1 MYGCSR
7 AIGAWVATWVLV
19 LALAGDPATAQSA
32 FLGTVRGVVRDPG
45 GRPVPLAT
53 VRVTLGATSGATIA
67 GTDGRFELG
76 QLAPGRYLLTAEKEE
91 YLSRSLDNVIV
102 TAGSVTRVTFV
113 LPRVGRST
121 GDLFGTVRTPAGDPL
136 PDTEVVLSAAGT
148 TLRVGTTGRDGEY
161 VFAGLPPGLYDL
173 SFRRDGF
180 FPLARRAIGV
190 VAARVTRLHVRL
202 TADPAQAGA
211 LVGRVVDS
219 DRAPL
224 LGARVTVVAG
234 FDVGASVTTDAD
246 GRFALRGLT
255 PGDEYGLQVEKTGFI
270 SYTAEHLRV
279 DAREETELL
288 VVLRRPVELSG
299 AIAGTVRD
307 SLARPI
313 GGARVRLTAGSIF
326 GREAVT
332 DPEGTYR
339 IAGLPPGNSYALTA
353 IAAGFRAGQASG
365 VTVLPGA
372 ETTVDFALAVD
383 ATPPGEIAGQIIDPD
398 RRPIV
403 GALITVT
410 AGPLTGGVATSDTL
424 GRYRLSGLPP
434 GTGYA
439 LRADAPGFVSGFASG
454 LAVQSARV
462 TTVHLRLAR
471 GDNVGGAIVGTIVDP
486 SARPVAGANVTIV
499 AGPVVGYQ
507 AFSDGDGQF
516 QILGLPAGS
525 YDLRID
531 AEGFV
536 PHFVQNVV
544 VTVQAAVVRVTL
556 QPNVGIGTL
565 AGVVRNREGQALPSA
580 EVSLTAGPSAPQRT
594 FTDSAGRFEFDS
606 LQAGGGYRVRV
617 EAMGYRVA
625 EVSDLTVL
633 PDRTTTVMIT
643 LQPLASRGTIAGVV
657 RDLASRPVE
666 GARVEV
672 SAGPAFP
679 PPVFTGTDGSFSLGG
694 LLPGTYTIRV
704 SAAGYRPAQVGPLSV
719 TAGNTTRTQILLT
732 R

>member
-1 MYGCSR
+1 MHTCR
-7 AIGAWVATWVLV
+7 RTIGASLATWVLA
-19 LALAGDPATAQSA
+19 LALASDPAAAQSA

-53 VRVTLGATSGATIA
+53 VRVTLGATSGTTIA

-76 QLAPGRYLLTAEKEE
+76 QLAPGRYVLTAEKEE
-91 YLSRSLDNVIV
+91 YLSRSLDNVLV

-121 GDLFGTVRTPAGDPL
+121 GDLFGTVRMRTGDPL
-136 PDTEVVLSAAGT
+136 PDTEVVLSAAGV

-161 VFAGLPPGLYDL
+161 AFAGLPPGLYDL
-173 SFRRDGF
+173 SFRREGF
-180 FPLARRAIGV
+180 FPVARTGIGV
-190 VAARVTRLHVRL
+190 VAARVTRFHVRL
-202 TADPAQAGA
+202 VPDPAQAGA
-211 LVGRVVDS
+211 LVGQVVDS

-255 PGDEYGLQVEKTGFI
+255 PGDEYGLQVEKTGFV

-288 VVLRRPVELSG
+288 IVLRAPAELLG
-299 AIAGTVRD
+299 TIAGTVRD
-307 SLARPI
+307 TLARPI
-313 GGARVRLTAGSIF
+313 AGARVRLTAGPVF

-332 DPEGTYR
+332 DAEGAYLL
-339 IAGLPPGNSYALTA
+339 AGLPPGNHYALTA
-353 IAAGFRAGQASG
+353 IAAGYRTGQASG

-372 ETTVDFALAVD
+372 ATTVDFALAVD
-383 ATPPGEIAGQIIDPD
+383 ATPPGEIAGQVIDPD

-410 AGPLTGGVATSDTL
+410 AGPLTGGMATSDTL

-434 GTGYA
+434 GSGYA
-439 LRADAPGFVSGFASG
+439 VRADAVGFVAGFASG

-462 TTVHLRLAR
+462 TTVDLRLLR
-471 GDNVGGAIVGTIVDP
+471 GSDPGGAIVGTIVDP
-486 SARPVAGANVTIV
+486 SARPVAAANVTVV
-499 AGPVVGYQ
+499 AGPVTGHQ
-507 AFSDGDGQF
+507 AFSDGNGQF
-516 QILGLPAGS
+516 QLLGLPAGS

-531 AEGFV
+531 ADGFV

-565 AGVVRNREGQALPSA
+565 AGVVRNRDGQALASV
-580 EVSLTAGPSAPQRT
+580 EVRLTAGPSAPQQT
-594 FTDSAGRFEFDS
+594 FTDGAGRFEFGAV
-606 LQAGGGYRVRV
+606 QAGAGYRVRV
-617 EAMGYRVA
+617 EAVGYRVA

-633 PDRTTTVMIT
+633 AGQTTTVTIT
-643 LQPLASRGTIAGVV
+643 LEPLASRGTIAGVV
-657 RDLASRPVE
+657 RDLAARPVE

-672 SAGPAFP
+672 SAGPTFP
-679 PPVFTGTDGSFSLGG
+679 PPVFTGIDGSFSLGG

-704 SAAGYRPAQVGPLSV
+704 SAAGYRPAQVGPLAV
-719 TAGNTTRTQILLT
+719 TAGNTARTQILLT